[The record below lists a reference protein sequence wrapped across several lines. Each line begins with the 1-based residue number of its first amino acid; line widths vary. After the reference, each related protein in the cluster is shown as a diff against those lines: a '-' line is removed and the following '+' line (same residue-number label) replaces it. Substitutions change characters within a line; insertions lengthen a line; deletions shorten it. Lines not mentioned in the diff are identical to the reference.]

1 MAAASPTSWKCEFC
15 GRTVPARVEKCYCG
29 RTRSVAPIAA
39 ARSPEPQ
46 RVSATRLSITAAIVV
61 VLACTAW
68 YYAAKGLADPIPPRP
83 GARARDESRPVIRA
97 SSKDPDAALPPS
109 DDIVQRALP
118 ALVLVETSA
127 SRATGFY
134 IAPDLIA
141 TTRRAMGSDSTAAI
155 ATPDGK
161 QMNAVMVQSAYRQD
175 VAVLRTQG
183 APLFTQAL
191 LLGRTNDVR
200 NGDAVVRLSWPN
212 TVAAG
217 LVRSVRHHDQFLVDL
232 VETTLVAQPED
243 EGAPLLNRFGQVV
256 GVVTT
261 KHVGT
266 PGSGFA
272 VGLH

>member
-1 MAAASPTSWKCEFC
+1 MPAASPTSWKCEFC
-15 GRTVPARVEKCYCG
+15 GRTVPARIDKCYCG
-29 RTRSVAPIAA
+29 RTRPEAPIAA
-39 ARSPEPQ
+39 ARSPEAR
-46 RVSATRLSITAAIVV
+46 RVSVARLSITVAIVV
-61 VLACTAW
+61 ALASTAW
-68 YYAAKGLADPIPPRP
+68 YYGAKELADPIPRRP
-83 GARARDESRPVIRA
+83 GAHARDESRPVIRA
-97 SSKDPDAALPPS
+97 SSKDPDAGVPPS

-141 TTRRAMGSDSTAAI
+141 TTRHAMGNDSSAAI
-155 ATPDGK
+155 ARADGK
-161 QMNAVMVQSAYRQD
+161 QMNAVIVQSAYRQD
-175 VAVLRTQG
+175 VAVLRTQA

-191 LLGRTNDVR
+191 PLGRTADVR

-212 TVAAG
+212 TVATG

-232 VETTLVAQPED
+232 VETTLVAQPGD

>member
-1 MAAASPTSWKCEFC
+1 MPGASPTSWKCEFC
-15 GRTVPARVEKCYCG
+15 GRTVPARIDKCYCG
-29 RTRSVAPIAA
+29 RTRSAAPIAA
-39 ARSPEPQ
+39 ARSPETP
-46 RVSATRLSITAAIVV
+46 RVSPARLSITVAIVV
-61 VLACTAW
+61 ALACTAW
-68 YYAAKGLADPIPPRP
+68 YYGARQLADPGPPRP
-83 GARARDESRPVIRA
+83 GAHARDESRPVIRA
-97 SSKDPDAALPPS
+97 SNKDPDAALPPS

-141 TTRRAMGSDSTAAI
+141 TTRHAMGTDSSALITM
-155 ATPDGK
+155 PDSK
-161 QMNAVMVQSAYRQD
+161 QMNAVMVQSTYRQD
-175 VAVLRTQG
+175 VAVLRTQA

-191 LLGRTNDVR
+191 SLGRTNDVR
-200 NGDAVVRLSWPN
+200 NGDAVARLSWPN
-212 TVAAG
+212 TVATG
-217 LVRSVRHHDQFLVDL
+217 FVRSVRHHDQFLVDL
-232 VETTLVAQPED
+232 VETTLVAQPGD

-261 KHVGT
+261 THVGS